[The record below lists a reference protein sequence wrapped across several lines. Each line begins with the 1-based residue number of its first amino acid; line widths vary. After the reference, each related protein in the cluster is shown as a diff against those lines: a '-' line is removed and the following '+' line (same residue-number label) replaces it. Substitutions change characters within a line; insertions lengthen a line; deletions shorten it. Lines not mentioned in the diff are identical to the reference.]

1 MGVIQSREALNQR
14 LMADAGKTFPQWAA
28 ANRGETERLIKT
40 WRDDLKVA
48 ETGESFEDVYA
59 DDRMSVRSF
68 SASFD
73 NEVHKGIT
81 DFAIV
86 GTGRVR
92 PDSNYVG
99 KLSAG
104 DQADHLDKFS
114 KSPDKKKFYDPKRG
128 MDSSAF
134 ADPANFATRL
144 TKYAAG
150 LHDISASLLNHQV
163 PLFDQV
169 HHKTDQGAFFAFV
182 PLPPQEDQALLY
194 HLIRAA
200 KESKATQWWLYDKVR
215 ALRAEITRVKLAGE
229 DDMAIGYSI
238 IPVSFPQAGQPA
250 YKLRYGLGA
259 KASPSEGEV
268 PNAKATMAHKTM
280 TMVITTKEVYEARQ
294 KSGIN
299 YKSILDRAL
308 RRQNGRKTEIV
319 VALRNHSGAFPVYG
333 KRVGSELQEISIA
346 GGIESVPGRTLPL
359 KYA

>member
-14 LMADAGKTFPQWAA
+14 LMADAGRTFPQWAA

-40 WRDDLKVA
+40 WRDDLKAA
-48 ETGESFEDVYA
+48 EAGESFEDVYA

-68 SASFD
+68 GASFD
-73 NEVHKGIT
+73 TEVHKGIR
-81 DFAIV
+81 DFSIV
-86 GTGRVR
+86 GVDRVR

-99 KLSAG
+99 KLSAADQG
-104 DQADHLDKFS
+104 DHRAKFGT
-114 KSPDKKKFYDPKRG
+114 SPDKNKFYDPKRG

-134 ADPANFATRL
+134 ADPRNFASRL
-144 TKYAAG
+144 TKYTAG

-200 KESKATQWWLYDKVR
+200 KETKATQWWLYDKVR

-229 DDMAIGYSI
+229 DDMGVGYSI
-238 IPVSFPQAGQPA
+238 IPVSHPQAGQPA

-259 KASPSEGEV
+259 KVNPSEGEV
-268 PNAKATMAHKTM
+268 PNAKATFADKTK

-294 KSGIN
+294 RSGIH
-299 YKSILDRAL
+299 YKSILERAL
-308 RRQNGRKTEIV
+308 RRKNGHKTEIV
-319 VALRNHSGAFPVYG
+319 LALRNHAGAFPVYG
-333 KRVGSELQEISIA
+333 KRVGDELKEISIA
-346 GGIESVPGRTLPL
+346 GGVEGAPGRTLPM